1 MFSCVI
7 FSGLVSQCIH
17 FPYLKHGITL
27 NDCNSGKKYLY
38 FNILPDV
45 LQSAGKD
52 FGIKMC
58 CEVAN
63 PGPRPGIQPGSLA
76 AMPALSGVFTFTL
89 GLSNLGFVFKDNLH
103 FI

>member
-1 MFSCVI
+1 M
-7 FSGLVSQCIH
+7 
-17 FPYLKHGITL
+17 
-27 NDCNSGKKYLY
+27 
-38 FNILPDV
+38 

-52 FGIKMC
+52 FGIKTC

-63 PGPRPGIQPGSLA
+63 PGPHPGIQPGCLA
-76 AMPALSGVFTFTL
+76 AVLALSGVFTFTF